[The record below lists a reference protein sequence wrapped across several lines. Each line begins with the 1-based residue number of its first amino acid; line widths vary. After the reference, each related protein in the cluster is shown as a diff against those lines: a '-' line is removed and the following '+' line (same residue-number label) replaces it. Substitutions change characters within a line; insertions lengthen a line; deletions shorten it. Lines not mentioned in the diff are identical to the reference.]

1 LHTYR
6 GGEFTIAHI
15 NEYFIELGVHCE
27 LMVPYM
33 PQQNGVVERQNQIV
47 VETTRSMMKVKDLP
61 GIF

>member
-1 LHTYR
+1 LRTYR
-6 GGEFTIAHI
+6 GGEFTAAHI

-33 PQQNGVVERQNQIV
+33 PQQNGVVERRNQIMV
-47 VETTRSMMKVKDLP
+47 GTTRSMMKVKDLL